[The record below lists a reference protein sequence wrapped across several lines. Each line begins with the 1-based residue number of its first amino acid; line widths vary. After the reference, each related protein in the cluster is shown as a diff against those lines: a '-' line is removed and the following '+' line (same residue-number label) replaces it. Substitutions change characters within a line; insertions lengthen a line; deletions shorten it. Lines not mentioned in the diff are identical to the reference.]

1 MKKTLVA
8 LIGLMLALAVA
19 VPATSQ
25 DWIDKNTL
33 TTTEKFL
40 TALPGDFYLIDP
52 AAAQKLMETA
62 KPLILDVREKSE
74 FEGERIAGAV
84 NIPLR
89 ELPKALDR
97 LPDGRG
103 TPIVVYCAIGHRGAI
118 AMTVLRLWGYTNVRS
133 IRNGLGGWKAA
144 GLPVVTK

>member
-8 LIGLMLALAVA
+8 LLGLMLAFAVA

-25 DWIDKNTL
+25 DWIDKNTM

-40 TALPGDFYLIDP
+40 TALPTDFFLIDP
-52 AAAQKLMETA
+52 ATVQKLMETA

-89 ELPKALDR
+89 DLPKALDR

-144 GLPVVTK
+144 GLPVTNK